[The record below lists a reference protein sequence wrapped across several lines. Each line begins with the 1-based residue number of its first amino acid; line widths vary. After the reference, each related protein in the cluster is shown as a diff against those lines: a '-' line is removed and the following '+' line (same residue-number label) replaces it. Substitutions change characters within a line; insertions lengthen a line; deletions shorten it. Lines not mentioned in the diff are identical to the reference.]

1 MRNNFQSV
9 PKNALE
15 QLRERVPALHPFMA
29 LVLTLDPMLLRGEVN
44 SEQYLQLAASLL
56 ASQRRPMFTAN

>member
-1 MRNNFQSV
+1 MRNHYQPV

-15 QLRERVPALHPFMA
+15 ELRERIPALHPYMA
-29 LVLTLDPMLLRGEVN
+29 LVLTLEPMLLRGEVT

-56 ASQRRPMFTAN
+56 ASQRRPMYTAN